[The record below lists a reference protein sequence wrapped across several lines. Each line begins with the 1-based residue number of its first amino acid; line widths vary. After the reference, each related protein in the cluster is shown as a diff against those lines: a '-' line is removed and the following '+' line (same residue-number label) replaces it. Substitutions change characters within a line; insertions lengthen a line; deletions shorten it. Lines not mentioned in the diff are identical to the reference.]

1 MEQPEAVVI
10 GAGLTGVT
18 AALEL
23 ARNGVEVT
31 LIEQDACAM
40 NRAALRNEGKIHLGF
55 VFVHDASLATA
66 KLMIAG
72 ARSFRRILA
81 RLAGPRVDTLCVSR
95 PFVYVVADD
104 SLLAP
109 AEIEGRY
116 RAIEAF
122 YRRETH
128 EAPEGDYLGANPDTL
143 FARVPL
149 SALNAHLRSERFL
162 AAFETAEVA
171 IDTAELAAVMRS
183 AIAAESRLRLL
194 PNFAVEAVR
203 RDGAAFRVSGTSGR
217 QLRHIEARHVINASW
232 ENRFKIDR
240 TAGMEHPPGWL
251 HRLKYR
257 VIARVPDA
265 MRNGPSV
272 TMVVGRYGD
281 VVIRPDGSAY
291 FSWYPA
297 GLQGWTAALAPP
309 AAWNAPC
316 RGEVAADASR
326 AIAAALLD
334 GIERWY
340 PGASQSTGRIV
351 DAGAIVAYGASD
363 VDDPESG
370 LHDRTRVGVT
380 SSAGYHSV
388 DPGKLT
394 TAPLFGVRAA
404 EAVLE
409 AMATV

>member
-1 MEQPEAVVI
+1 
-10 GAGLTGVT
+10 
-18 AALEL
+18 
-23 ARNGVEVT
+23 
-31 LIEQDACAM
+31 
-40 NRAALRNEGKIHLGF
+40 
-55 VFVHDASLATA
+55 
-66 KLMIAG
+66 
-72 ARSFRRILA
+72 
-81 RLAGPRVDTLCVSR
+81 
-95 PFVYVVADD
+95 
-104 SLLAP
+104 
-109 AEIEGRY
+109 
-116 RAIEAF
+116 
-122 YRRETH
+122 
-128 EAPEGDYLGANPDTL
+128 
-143 FARVPL
+143 
-149 SALNAHLRSERFL
+149 
-162 AAFETAEVA
+162 
-171 IDTAELAAVMRS
+171 
-183 AIAAESRLRLL
+183 
-194 PNFAVEAVR
+194 VR
-203 RDGAAFRVSGTSGR
+203 RDGAAFRVSGTSGG

-240 TAGMEHPPGWL
+240 TAGMEHAPGWL

-265 MRNGPSV
+265 MRDGPSV

-316 RGEVAADASR
+316 RGDVAPDASR

-340 PGASQSTGRIV
+340 PGASPSTGRIV

-409 AMATV
+409 AMATVQWIARRLIQA

>member
-1 MEQPEAVVI
+1 MEQTEAVVI

-23 ARNGVEVT
+23 ARSGVGVT

-95 PFVYVVADD
+95 PFVSRPFVYVVADD

-149 SALNAHLRSERFL
+149 SALNAHLRSDRFL

-171 IDTAELAAVMRS
+171 IDTEELAAVMRS
-183 AIAAESRLRLL
+183 AIAAEPRLRPL
-194 PNFAVEAVR
+194 PNFAV
-203 RDGAAFRVSGTSGR
+203 G
-217 QLRHIEARHVINASW
+217 
-232 ENRFKIDR
+232 
-240 TAGMEHPPGWL
+240 
-251 HRLKYR
+251 
-257 VIARVPDA
+257 
-265 MRNGPSV
+265 
-272 TMVVGRYGD
+272 
-281 VVIRPDGSAY
+281 
-291 FSWYPA
+291 
-297 GLQGWTAALAPP
+297 
-309 AAWNAPC
+309 
-316 RGEVAADASR
+316 
-326 AIAAALLD
+326 
-334 GIERWY
+334 
-340 PGASQSTGRIV
+340 
-351 DAGAIVAYGASD
+351 
-363 VDDPESG
+363 
-370 LHDRTRVGVT
+370 
-380 SSAGYHSV
+380 
-388 DPGKLT
+388 
-394 TAPLFGVRAA
+394 RAA
-404 EAVLE
+404 
-409 AMATV
+409 